1 MEQGSYVICG
11 PELET
16 TKLAVLQ
23 EPGCDSAF
31 SVVGIMNAALLNTVQ
46 TRCPLAARHSE
57 TSQLLSVTAA
67 ATPNSFPQGSSF
79 VLVVT

>member
-1 MEQGSYVICG
+1 MEQGSYAICG

-31 SVVGIMNAALLNTVQ
+31 PVVGIMHAALLNGDYISG
-46 TRCPLAARHSE
+46 LI
-57 TSQLLSVTAA
+57 
-67 ATPNSFPQGSSF
+67 
-79 VLVVT
+79 

>member
-1 MEQGSYVICG
+1 MEQGSYAICG

-31 SVVGIMNAALLNTVQ
+31 PVVGIMNAALLNTRSNKVP
-46 TRCPLAARHSE
+46 TGGKAL
-57 TSQLLSVTAA
+57 
-67 ATPNSFPQGSSF
+67 
-79 VLVVT
+79 